1 MEKVRCKVQ
10 ASCPIEEVNS
20 FKLLPI
26 KSEILQRMVEL
37 SIDVKTA
44 HRYALKFMI
53 KREKSLLL
61 VSPPASG
68 RGSASMIAILN
79 SIDYTRLVP
88 QALILCPTKL
98 LAKEYFETINSY
110 ARYLPLKSELCI
122 GLRFVEKRNLV
133 NSQVIVGT
141 CGKLKYF
148 LSQNLLH
155 LSYVRII
162 VCDIA
167 NKLFSPINCEETEE
181 LLNQIAI
188 NCIYWYLSPK
198 IQNNLKEKFLAKV
211 LKGETIIVE
220 RDEKALEEV
229 TFYAKIC
236 EEVKEKDDF
245 VLGVSYHSNKQVII
259 FSRCL
264 DELEKYEDLM
274 KNFSAVLILSRFSQQ
289 HKKAIL
295 QDFTSQVIK
304 ILICESKGS
313 VLRKIQSKNPV
324 DVLNLDL
331 PKNNDEFLMR
341 IRRFDYSPE
350 DCIYIVTSSE
360 SYQNIQFLAQNLSLK
375 IVLY

>member
-1 MEKVRCKVQ
+1 MEKIRCKVQ
-10 ASCPIEEVNS
+10 ASCPIEEINS
-20 FKLLPI
+20 FDQVSI
-26 KSEILQRMVEL
+26 KNEILRRMGEL
-37 SIDVKTA
+37 AIDVKTA

-79 SIDYTRLVP
+79 SIDYSRPIP

-110 ARYLPLKSELCI
+110 ARYLPLQSELCI
-122 GLRFVEKRNLV
+122 GSRFVEKKNLV

-162 VCDIA
+162 VCDVA
-167 NKLFSPINCEETEE
+167 NRLFSTDNCEETEE

-188 NCIYWYLSPK
+188 NCVYWYLSPK

-229 TFYAKIC
+229 TFYAKVC
-236 EEVKEKDDF
+236 EEIKEKDNF
-245 VLGVSYHSNKQVII
+245 VLGISYHDDKQAII
-259 FSRCL
+259 FSRSL
-264 DELEKYEDLM
+264 EELEKYEELM
-274 KNFSAVLILSRFSQQ
+274 KEFSAVLILSRFSQQ

-295 QDFTSQVIK
+295 QDFTNEVIK

-313 VLRKIQSKNPV
+313 ILRKIHSKNPV
-324 DVLNLDL
+324 NVLNLDL
-331 PKNNDEFLMR
+331 PKTNDEFLMR
-341 IRRFDYSPE
+341 VRRFDYRPE
-350 DCIYIVTSSE
+350 DNIFIVTTSE
-360 SYQNIQFLAQNLSLK
+360 SYQDIQLLAQNLSLK